1 MGLRDGRKSGLCFL
15 AAGFCEV
22 PFHDVERASGS
33 NSSSCLLSKPGAN
46 PRPAIRQIHSALSVS
61 GVEAK
66 NVQRLIINRLMVK
79 FLPSGYFIIT
89 QMSRKQVGNRH
100 KSLIVLSVVIAAI
113 RGNVWQSLCSILK
126 TSSSW
131 KSK

>member
-1 MGLRDGRKSGLCFL
+1 
-15 AAGFCEV
+15 
-22 PFHDVERASGS
+22 
-33 NSSSCLLSKPGAN
+33 
-46 PRPAIRQIHSALSVS
+46 
-61 GVEAK
+61 
-66 NVQRLIINRLMVK
+66 MVK